1 MIDVVVTT
9 YNREKYLPLCLEAIL
24 SQTYPDFNLV
34 VWNDGSSDNS
44 LCIAKKYA
52 SFDSRVTVVNQKQQG
67 FTQSLSQALKMT
79 SSKYLAWVDSD
90 DLILPTCLEE
100 TVNFL
105 ESNPKYG
112 MVYTQYFDIDEQG
125 DTLGLGHRCQYQYSQ
140 DVLLKLFITFH
151 FRLIKRTVFNAIG
164 GIDEAYK
171 LAADYDLCLRLSET
185 CDIYNLQNPLYC
197 YRKHQDQISNTL
209 RRQQSYFA
217 QKAINSAIVRRNA
230 NQSL

>member
-1 MIDVVVTT
+1 MSTH
-9 YNREKYLPLCLEAIL
+9 NGEKYLPLCIESIL

-44 LCIAKKYA
+44 LYIAKKYA
-52 SFDSRVTVVNQKQQG
+52 SFDSRVKVVNQKQQG

-79 SSKYLAWVDSD
+79 SNKYLAWVDSD

-100 TVNFL
+100 TVSFL

-125 DTLGLGHRCQYQYSQ
+125 DKLGLGHRCKYQYSQ
-140 DVLLKLFITFH
+140 DELLKLFITFH
-151 FRLIKRTVFNAIG
+151 FRLIKRIAFEAIG
-164 GIDEAYK
+164 GINETYK
-171 LAADYDLCLRLSET
+171 FAADYDLCLRLSET
-185 CDIYNLQNPLYC
+185 CDIYNLQKPLCC
-197 YRKHQDQISNTL
+197 YRRHQDQISNTF

-217 QKAINSAIVRRNA
+217 QKAINSATVRRNA
-230 NQSL
+230 SQSL

>member
-1 MIDVVVTT
+1 MSTH
-9 YNREKYLPLCLEAIL
+9 NGEKYLALCIESIF
-24 SQTYPDFNLV
+24 SQTYSDFNLV
-34 VWNDGSSDNS
+34 VWNDGSLDNS

-52 SFDSRVTVVNQKQQG
+52 SFDSRVTVVNQQKQQG

-100 TVNFL
+100 TVSFL

-112 MVYTQYFDIDEQG
+112 MVYTQYFDIDDKG
-125 DTLGLGHRCQYQYSQ
+125 DTLGLGHRCKYQYSQ

-151 FRLIKRTVFNAIG
+151 FRLIKRTAFEVIG
-164 GIDEAYK
+164 GIDETYK
-171 LAADYDLCLRLSET
+171 FAADYDLCLRLSET
-185 CDIYNLQNPLYC
+185 CDIYNLQKPLYC
-197 YRKHQDQISNTL
+197 YRKHQNQISNTF